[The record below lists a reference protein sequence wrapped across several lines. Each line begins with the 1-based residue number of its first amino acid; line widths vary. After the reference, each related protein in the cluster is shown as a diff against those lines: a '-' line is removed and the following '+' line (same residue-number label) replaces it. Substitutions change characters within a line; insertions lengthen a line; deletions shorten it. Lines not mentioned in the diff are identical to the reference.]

1 MGHKSEVL
9 GVIKYLK
16 HAKIQQFINVV
27 RTLAADFSSYVT
39 DMSCDAEF
47 SQDKGIKYMTLGQV
61 VQYFFN

>member
-1 MGHKSEVL
+1 M
-9 GVIKYLK
+9 
-16 HAKIQQFINVV
+16 V